1 MAKVFFNPL
10 NYWLILTAVLV
21 ITDKITGERLYF
33 LLAGVAAFAA
43 AFSASV
49 SLGLAWQVGVFLV
62 VGAVLW
68 KYAHKPLKRMRNN
81 TLNGVE
87 EAIAWYQDKK
97 GVVLA
102 ETRSTRAG
110 SVVLEETFVFPALSK
125 RRLAPG
131 ANITVSHV
139 QSGIV
144 WVEEDEAG

>member
-21 ITDKITGERLYF
+21 IADKITADKLYF

-49 SLGLAWQVGVFLV
+49 SLGLAWQVGAFVV
-62 VGAVLW
+62 VGAVLL
-68 KYAHKPLKRMRNN
+68 KFAHEPLKRMREN
-81 TLNGVE
+81 TMEGIE
-87 EAIAWYQDKK
+87 EAIAWYRDKK
-97 GVVLA
+97 GVVVT
-102 ETRSTRAG
+102 ETCSTRRG

-125 RRLAPG
+125 RRLTPG
-131 ANITVSHV
+131 AKITVSSV
-139 QSGIV
+139 QSGVV